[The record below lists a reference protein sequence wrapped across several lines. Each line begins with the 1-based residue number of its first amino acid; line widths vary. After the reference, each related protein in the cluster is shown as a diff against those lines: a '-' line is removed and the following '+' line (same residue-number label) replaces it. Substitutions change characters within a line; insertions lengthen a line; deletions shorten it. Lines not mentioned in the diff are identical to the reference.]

1 MGNWTL
7 YSVGDAAFL
16 EQILLSVAMLTGTND
31 FTRAASI
38 GLLVALI
45 IIGFQ
50 SLMGGGKELNVH
62 QAFVGWIAF
71 SILFVPT
78 TTVVIEDNVSGSVR
92 VVDNVPFGVGAAGGI
107 ISTVGYK
114 LTAMY
119 EQGYGYIAPY
129 ITETHFADSLNL
141 LNRLRS
147 AATDP
152 KLLLAIGEQQGG
164 DIRGSWDNYIRECT
178 LTKIDLGE
186 ASVDDVMGGK
196 LPEALLFPSTLFGTQ
211 IHVDH
216 RGPIDATCYEA
227 YWQLEAATRGGMD
240 GYYFDNALSQALK
253 ISNPENPAHQ
263 SAYTEVS
270 TALQALRFTQN
281 NAQDFV
287 FASILMPVYE
297 QAVEGKYQDM
307 QDYSS
312 AIMVNQAIQQRNTQ
326 WAAEQS
332 MFMSVVRP
340 LQTFFEGFIYAIT
353 PLLAVLMIMGNF
365 GLMLI
370 FKYLQTIFWIQLWL
384 PLLSIVNLYISTAA
398 AGEMSV
404 YDIPGQGVSM
414 YSLAGVNDVLQTWI
428 ATGGM
433 LAASIPVISLFVV
446 TGSTYAMT
454 SIAGKIGGADHINER
469 IVTPDAVNPA
479 PYMQQHASQTN
490 SPLTGTY
497 ATGGEE
503 LVGNATLGSTISSG
517 IKSAADR
524 QQAATQNF
532 GQEFGRALSSTTS
545 SQQTGSVMRQI
556 GSNIQSVGTQQTNML
571 SRLADQYSKQN
582 GWSSEQRN
590 EFLGALSAGLA
601 TGASGAGQGAN
612 GSVSFGASGQA
623 IDRSSVASSAQEAFK
638 KIQELGWS
646 DQDTQQLTEQL
657 ATGLTSQS
665 GQTWAHGL
673 GDDSIRSLKE
683 SANEVVS
690 ASQSYSKFAEKRE
703 SLGSNY
709 DMSLKT
715 VGALMA
721 NQTTP
726 EAKEALGQ
734 LNGFFNSGLAD
745 SGIQAQA
752 QTRENLHREMGMDPR
767 QAQIVGRLEAMSNA
781 SNPDNPTIAPQAA
794 AGIVAQAVG
803 LNAPSANPAANA
815 DMTGPSFQRGSV
827 RGAVQGATAPARG
840 LMVGDHFMAA
850 GRAYSDPYARFEEHS
865 NMPHNQA
872 GEEMVRSHHQSGTA
886 AIDQK
891 ANESMEASRQG
902 LLSDVTD
909 RIRRGDSTNDM
920 SEWSKFMGVNSNYT
934 NFFKNQVADIA
945 GAVSSKLWD
954 GDFSG
959 DLVGDVENRQNQ
971 RIENLGSRVQAD
983 TGLTAAQAGLF
994 ATLVSGAGG
1003 STGSSERGM
1012 EAYNAVIAE
1021 DPENGAYI
1029 ARNIK
1034 EAVQAGAT
1042 QGQAYLADVALYN
1055 QIKDPVNVREGAN
1068 SMTPAQ
1074 AQHISQPVVEPAKP
1088 VESHGAS
1095 SPMVNIPNATS
1106 EPLPTHG
1113 KGEPNAGPPAQAQ
1126 HMTQPVVEP
1135 AKSVESHGA
1144 SSSTVSIPNT
1154 TSEPMPTHGKGE
1166 PNAVTPAQAQHM
1178 AQPVV
1183 EPTKPVESHGASSS
1197 TVSIPNA
1204 TSEPLPTHGKGEPN
1218 AVTPAQAQHMAQTV
1232 VEPTKPV
1239 ESYGTTVRQ
1248 MGMDN
1253 EVGGTS
1259 FEPMA
1264 ESVMMNDPILSEPIV
1279 VRPTEREA
1287 IGGGTSGAIGSAVI
1301 GGNPE
1306 PVATASASPEL
1317 PFFTSPPA
1325 TKVVYSD
1332 MPKPDPDKDSTEEQ
1346 ANSRTADAATKTL
1359 R

>member
-1 MGNWTL
+1 MGNWTI

-16 EQILLSVAMLTGTND
+16 EQILISVAMLTGTND

-50 SLMGGGKELNVH
+50 SLMRGGKEFSIH

-71 SILFVPT
+71 SMLFVPT

-92 VVDNVPFGVGAAGGI
+92 VVDNVPYGVGAAGGI

-147 AATDP
+147 ATSDP
-152 KLLLAIGEQQGG
+152 KLLLAISEQQGG

-186 ASVDDVMGGK
+186 ANVDDVMGGK
-196 LPEALLFPSTLFGTQ
+196 LPEALLFPSSLFGTQ
-211 IHVDH
+211 IDVDH
-216 RGPIDATCYEA
+216 RGPMDVTCYEA

-253 ISNPENPAHQ
+253 LSNPENPSHQ

-307 QDYSS
+307 QDFSS

-340 LQTFFEGFIYAIT
+340 MQTFFEGFIYAIT

-365 GLMLI
+365 GMMLI
-370 FKYLQTIFWIQLWL
+370 FKYLQTLFWIQLWL
-384 PLLSIVNLYISTAA
+384 PLLSVVNLYISTAA
-398 AGEMSV
+398 AGEMSA
-404 YDIPGQGVSM
+404 YDIPGEGVSM
-414 YSLAGVNDVLQTWI
+414 YSLAGVSDVLQTWI

-433 LAASIPVISLFVV
+433 LAASVPVISLFVV

-454 SIAGKIGGADHINER
+454 SIAGKIGGSDHINER
-469 IVTPDAVNPA
+469 ISSPDAVNPA
-479 PYMQQHASQTN
+479 PYMQQQAAQTN
-490 SPLTGTY
+490 NPLTGTY

-503 LVGNATLGSTISSG
+503 LVGKSTLGSTISSG
-517 IKSAADR
+517 MQSAADR

-556 GSNIQSVGTQQTNML
+556 GSSISSGNTQQTNML
-571 SRLADQYSKQN
+571 NRLADQYSKQH
-582 GWSSEQRN
+582 GWSTDQKQ
-590 EFLGALSAGLA
+590 EFIGALSAGLSAGGAGNISQGNGA
-601 TGASGAGQGAN
+601 TGKEVKGATGVEAGFK
-612 GSVSFGASGQA
+612 FGATGQA
-623 IDRSSVASSAQEAFK
+623 VDRSSVSKSAQEAYQNL
-638 KIQELGWS
+638 QELGWS

-657 ATGLTSQS
+657 ASGLTSQS

-673 GDDSIRSLKE
+673 GDDALRSLKE

-690 ASQSYSKFAEKRE
+690 ASQSYSQFAEMRQ

-709 DMSLKT
+709 DMSLRT
-715 VGALMA
+715 VGSLMA

-734 LNGFFNSGLAD
+734 LNEFFNSGLAD
-745 SGIQAQA
+745 SGVQAQA
-752 QTRENLHREMGMDPR
+752 HTRENLHREMGMDPR

-781 SNPDNPTIAPQAA
+781 SNAENPTMAPQAA
-794 AGIVAQAVG
+794 ASVVAQAVG
-803 LNAPSANPAANA
+803 LNAPSADPARNANMA
-815 DMTGPSFQRGSV
+815 GPSFQPGSI
-827 RGAVQGATAPARG
+827 RDSVQSATAPARN
-840 LMVGDHFMAA
+840 LVPGDHYMAA
-850 GRAYSDPYARFEEHS
+850 GGAYANPFDRFEEHS
-865 NMPHNQA
+865 NMPHGEA
-872 GEEMVRSHHQSGTA
+872 GEQLVRGHHQSGTD

-909 RIRRGDSTNDM
+909 RIKRGDATNDM
-920 SEWSKFMGVNSNYT
+920 SEWSKFMGVNSNYA
-934 NFFKNQVADIA
+934 NFFKGQASDIV
-945 GAVSSKLWD
+945 GAVSSKLWE
-954 GDFSG
+954 GDFHG
-959 DLVGDVENRQNQ
+959 DFTPDIQNRQDQ
-971 RIENLGSRVQAD
+971 RLENLAARVEAD
-983 TGLTAAQAGLF
+983 AGLTSAQSHLF
-994 ATLVSGAGG
+994 ATLVTGAGG
-1003 STGSSERGM
+1003 VTGNTERGM

-1021 DPENGAYI
+1021 DPENGPYI
-1029 ARNIK
+1029 ARNIR
-1034 EAVQAGAT
+1034 EAAQAGAT

-1055 QIKDPVNVREGAN
+1055 QVKDPIDVRATTNSGITRGSESELQPIQPDNPVMGAPAVASGGIPYVAGN
-1068 SMTPAQ
+1068 PEQTHDFNQGMTNDN
-1074 AQHISQPVVEPAKP
+1074 
-1088 VESHGAS
+1088 
-1095 SPMVNIPNATS
+1095 M
-1106 EPLPTHG
+1106 
-1113 KGEPNAGPPAQAQ
+1113 
-1126 HMTQPVVEP
+1126 MT
-1135 AKSVESHGA
+1135 
-1144 SSSTVSIPNT
+1144 
-1154 TSEPMPTHGKGE
+1154 
-1166 PNAVTPAQAQHM
+1166 
-1178 AQPVV
+1178 
-1183 EPTKPVESHGASSS
+1183 
-1197 TVSIPNA
+1197 
-1204 TSEPLPTHGKGEPN
+1204 
-1218 AVTPAQAQHMAQTV
+1218 
-1232 VEPTKPV
+1232 
-1239 ESYGTTVRQ
+1239 
-1248 MGMDN
+1248 
-1253 EVGGTS
+1253 
-1259 FEPMA
+1259 
-1264 ESVMMNDPILSEPIV
+1264 EPIV
-1279 VRPTEREA
+1279 VRPMGSGEIGGSVSSGS
-1287 IGGGTSGAIGSAVI
+1287 IGGGEI
-1301 GGNPE
+1301 GGAPE
-1306 PVATASASPEL
+1306 TQESAAKTPEQ
-1317 PFFTSPPA
+1317 PFFTAPQP
-1325 TKVVYSD
+1325 TKVVYTD
-1332 MPKPDPDKDSTEEQ
+1332 MPKSDSDTESTEDGGKGK
-1346 ANSRTADAATKTL
+1346 SSDAATKPL

>member
-1 MGNWTL
+1 MGNWTI

-16 EQILLSVAMLTGTND
+16 EQILISVAMLTGTND

-50 SLMGGGKELNVH
+50 SLMRGGKEFNIH

-147 AATDP
+147 ATSDP
-152 KLLLAIGEQQGG
+152 KLLLAISEQQGG

-186 ASVDDVMGGK
+186 ANVDDVMGGK
-196 LPEALLFPSTLFGTQ
+196 LPEALLFASSLFGTQ
-211 IHVDH
+211 IHIDH

-227 YWQLEAATRGGMD
+227 YWQLEGATRAGMD

-253 ISNPENPAHQ
+253 LSNPENPSHE

-281 NAQDFV
+281 NAQDYV

-340 LQTFFEGFIYAIT
+340 MQTFFEGFIYAIT

-365 GLMLI
+365 GMMLI
-370 FKYLQTIFWIQLWL
+370 FKYLQTLFWIQLWL
-384 PLLSIVNLYISTAA
+384 PLLSVVNLYVSTAA
-398 AGEMSV
+398 AGEMSA

-414 YSLAGVNDVLQTWI
+414 YSLAGVSDVLQTWI

-433 LAASIPVISLFVV
+433 LAASVPVISLFVV

-454 SIAGKIGGADHINER
+454 SIAGKIGGSDHINEK
-469 IVTPDAVNPA
+469 ISTPDAVNPA
-479 PYMQQHASQTN
+479 PYMQQQASQTN
-490 SPLTGTY
+490 NPLTGTY
-497 ATGGEE
+497 ATGAEE
-503 LVGNATLGSTISSG
+503 LVGTATLGSTISSG
-517 IKSAADR
+517 MKSAADR

-556 GSNIQSVGTQQTNML
+556 GSSIQSGGTQQTNML
-571 SRLADQYSKQN
+571 NRLADQYSKQN
-582 GWSSEQRN
+582 GWSSDQRK
-590 EFLGALSAGLA
+590 EFLGALSAGLT
-601 TGASGAGQGAN
+601 TGVTGGSGKGAN
-612 GSVSFGASGQA
+612 GSVNFGASGQA

-646 DQDTQQLTEQL
+646 DQDTQQLTEQI
-657 ATGLTSQS
+657 ASGLTSQS

-673 GDDSIRSLKE
+673 GDDALRTLKE

-690 ASQSYSKFAEKRE
+690 ASQSYSKFAEMRE

-715 VGALMA
+715 VGSLMA

-734 LNGFFNSGLAD
+734 LNEFFNSGLAD

-781 SNPDNPTIAPQAA
+781 SNADNPTMAPQAA

-803 LNAPSANPAANA
+803 LNAPSEDPARNANMA
-815 DMTGPSFQRGSV
+815 GPSFQPGSV
-827 RGAVQGATAPARG
+827 RDTVQGATAPARN
-840 LMVGDHFMAA
+840 LMAGDHYMAA
-850 GRAYSDPYARFEEHS
+850 GQAYSDPYARFKEHS
-865 NMPHNQA
+865 AMPQNQA
-872 GEEMVRSHHQSGTA
+872 GEEMVRAHHQSGTD

-891 ANESMEASRQG
+891 ANETMEASRQG

-909 RIRRGDSTNDM
+909 RIRRGDSTGDM
-920 SEWSKFMGVNSNYT
+920 SEWSKFMGVNSNYA
-934 NFFKNQVADIA
+934 NFFKNQVSDIA
-945 GAVSSKLWD
+945 GAISSKLWE

-959 DLVGDVENRQNQ
+959 DFVGDVENRQNQ
-971 RIENLGSRVQAD
+971 RLENLAARVQAD

-994 ATLVSGAGG
+994 ATLVTGAGG
-1003 STGSSERGM
+1003 PSGNNARGI

-1021 DPENGAYI
+1021 DAANGEYI

-1055 QIKDPVNVREGAN
+1055 SIKDPVDVRGGN
-1068 SMTPAQ
+1068 SSMPTQ
-1074 AQHISQPVVEPAKP
+1074 
-1088 VESHGAS
+1088 AS
-1095 SPMVNIPNATS
+1095 S
-1106 EPLPTHG
+1106 EH
-1113 KGEPNAGPPAQAQ
+1113 Q
-1126 HMTQPVVEP
+1126 
-1135 AKSVESHGA
+1135 
-1144 SSSTVSIPNT
+1144 
-1154 TSEPMPTHGKGE
+1154 
-1166 PNAVTPAQAQHM
+1166 
-1178 AQPVV
+1178 
-1183 EPTKPVESHGASSS
+1183 
-1197 TVSIPNA
+1197 
-1204 TSEPLPTHGKGEPN
+1204 
-1218 AVTPAQAQHMAQTV
+1218 
-1232 VEPTKPV
+1232 
-1239 ESYGTTVRQ
+1239 
-1248 MGMDN
+1248 
-1253 EVGGTS
+1253 
-1259 FEPMA
+1259 
-1264 ESVMMNDPILSEPIV
+1264 LSDPIV
-1279 VRPTEREA
+1279 VRP
-1287 IGGGTSGAIGSAVI
+1287 
-1301 GGNPE
+1301 N
-1306 PVATASASPEL
+1306 ASQP
-1317 PFFTSPPA
+1317 
-1325 TKVVYSD
+1325 
-1332 MPKPDPDKDSTEEQ
+1332 
-1346 ANSRTADAATKTL
+1346 L